1 MSLVLVQMQWGKSL
15 QKKKRMEKKKKRKKT
30 LHGTVEQPLNQG
42 ITISQP
48 TQHLFAITK
57 SPKQYGLHLRPE
69 KG

>member
-15 QKKKRMEKKKKRKKT
+15 QKEKKMKRKGKKKKT

-42 ITISQP
+42 ITISQL
-48 TQHLFAITK
+48 TQHFAITK

>member
-15 QKKKRMEKKKKRKKT
+15 QKKKRREKKKKT